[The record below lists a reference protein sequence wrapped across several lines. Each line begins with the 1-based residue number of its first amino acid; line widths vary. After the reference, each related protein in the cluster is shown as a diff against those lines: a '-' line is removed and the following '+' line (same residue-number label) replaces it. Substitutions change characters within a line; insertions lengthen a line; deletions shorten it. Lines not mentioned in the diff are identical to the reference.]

1 MEAWPAHSAQCTADE
16 TQHSRQQQPAQQTK
30 RNARNTVDNSS
41 SQHVDKTQQQR
52 PAINRTCTGGLAGT
66 SLSLSLSEISELDS
80 AARRWSGTPQGGAG
94 PIRLPH
100 ALCLS
105 QCLSASLCQPLCLS
119 QYMLLRIRLRPPT
132 TAGGRQRGCC
142 PPPQEGRGGAAH
154 HRRRAAEGVLHLRRR
169 AAESLSSLFCFS
181 TWNFSSSILRISL
194 IYGTISCAHICHE

>member
-52 PAINRTCTGGLAGT
+52 PAINRTCAGGLAGT
-66 SLSLSLSEISELDS
+66 SLSLSPSLSEISELDS

-94 PIRLPH
+94 PNRLPH
-100 ALCLS
+100 A
-105 QCLSASLCQPLCLS
+105 LCLS